1 MIEYREPTA
10 NGRRG
15 RLVGC
20 CLTDRQGDGLSM
32 IYSFFDAQ
40 HALREG
46 LGTYII
52 LDHIERAARAGLPYV
67 YLGYWIEGSPLMAYK
82 APFRPL
88 ARLVPDSLSPL
99 DPLLSDPIPPP
110 FSPSSWA
117 FLLLP

>member
-1 MIEYREPTA
+1 MVEQTPVDSYMIEYREPTA

-52 LDHIERAARAGLPYV
+52 LDHIESAARAGLPYV
-67 YLGYWIEGSPLMAYK
+67 YLGYWIEGSTRMAYQPSEERRVGK
-82 APFRPL
+82 AC
-88 ARLVPDSLSPL
+88 
-99 DPLLSDPIPPP
+99 
-110 FSPSSWA
+110 FSTCRSRSTTNH
-117 FLLLP
+117 

>member
-52 LDHIERAARAGLPYV
+52 LAHIELAARAGLPYV
-67 YLGYWIEGSPLMAYK
+67 SLGYWIEGSTGIASK
-82 APFRPL
+82 ARFRPL
-88 ARLVPDSLSPL
+88 ERLGPDCWSRTAHPASP
-99 DPLLSDPIPPP
+99 PKAPPP
-110 FSPSSWA
+110 
-117 FLLLP
+117 